1 MKIITFPIQCGE
13 ETWEK
18 VKEAAAKRDL
28 SIKDFIWYAIN
39 KLLKEDN

>member
-1 MKIITFPIQCGE
+1 MKIITFPIQCDK

-18 VKEAAAKRDL
+18 VKEAAAKRNL
-28 SIKDFIWYAIN
+28 SIKDLIWCAIN